1 MNWLD
6 SFAITLV
13 PYFAGA
19 GSLAAF
25 LFFFGKRIFFH
36 ILSKDI
42 EKYKSQLGEKAEVL
56 KNQLSIYAF
65 EQNVTY
71 SRIDNQ
77 RATAIGQV
85 FSAIRKWTKATSRL
99 VSEFPIVNAAEE
111 DYFNFY
117 TEHAEEAH
125 KSSTELS
132 DMIADN
138 SIYFDEELFGE
149 LAGYWQLDI

>member
-77 RATAIGQV
+77 KGYCNWPSIFGN
-85 FSAIRKWTKATSRL
+85 KKMDEGYLL
-99 VSEFPIVNAAEE
+99 V
-111 DYFNFY
+111 
-117 TEHAEEAH
+117 
-125 KSSTELS
+125 
-132 DMIADN
+132 
-138 SIYFDEELFGE
+138 
-149 LAGYWQLDI
+149 